1 MLKLCAPVEKVR
13 FDCGSTPEFDRIR
26 WVSYWRPVDEV
37 IYFKRRVYANALHE
51 LGRTAYPNGMP
62 QPPRWWPKRWRI
74 GLDRSD

>member
-1 MLKLCAPVEKVR
+1 
-13 FDCGSTPEFDRIR
+13 
-26 WVSYWRPVDEV
+26 VSYWRPVDEV